1 MSGVCACLY
10 AASRSRRCSSNLLPV
25 ARSPVHTG
33 VSLPTARPPSARY
46 SPISTQLSPVIVSVW
61 NPGPHLRRTRAALSQ
76 GPVAHARDRPF
87 PVDSCRLVLRI
98 PSFAPALPGGTP
110 SMVSCAPRTTASAAP
125 TTHASRRGC
134 AAVASLV
141 QSGERRSQSTMQPS
155 PVASGPPSD
164 GNLLD
169 GRHLEEKLDIIT
181 HEPLARVRHR
191 AP

>member
-1 MSGVCACLY
+1 MRLSLRCKSKPTVFIEPASCCPIPSAHRCLSPYSASAKRPVLADINPAFSRHCVCLESGP
-10 AASRSRRCSSNLLPV
+10 ASQAYTGSALSGSCRPRKGSALP
-25 ARSPVHTG
+25 SGQLQT
-33 VSLPTARPPSARY
+33 RPPD
-46 SPISTQLSPVIVSVW
+46 PIV
-61 NPGPHLRRTRAALSQ
+61 
-76 GPVAHARDRPF
+76 
-87 PVDSCRLVLRI
+87 C
-98 PSFAPALPGGTP
+98 PALPGGTP